1 MRLFVSISF
10 NGGAYSGWQIQKN
23 AISVQA
29 VLERALTLATGETI
43 SVIGAGRTDAGVNA
57 KGFIAHFD
65 ISPECTKKPEYI
77 LGKMNAILPSDII
90 AHNIC
95 QVADD
100 AHARFDAIS
109 RTYRYYIH
117 TEKDPFAIFSY
128 HYKHRLDVE
137 RMNIAAQHLLGT
149 KDFSSFEKVGS
160 DNNTSI
166 CTVTSALWERIDKTH
181 LCFEVTAD
189 RFLRNMVRAMVGTL
203 LDVGRG
209 KREPEWIAQLI
220 EEKERCKAGQS
231 VPGHA
236 LFLTEVRYPY
246 PIFENN
252 KK

>member
-43 SVIGAGRTDAGVNA
+43 SVTGAGRTDAGVNA
-57 KGFIAHFD
+57 RGFIAHFD
-65 ISPECTKKPEYI
+65 ISPKCTRKPEYI
-77 LGKMNAILPSDII
+77 LGKINAILPSDII
-90 AHNIC
+90 AHHIC
-95 QVADD
+95 QVDDD

-109 RTYRYYIH
+109 RTYNYYVH

-128 HYKHRLDVE
+128 HYRHRLNLE
-137 RMNIAAQHLLGT
+137 KMNIAAQHLLGT

-160 DNNTSI
+160 DNTTSI
-166 CTVTSALWERIDKTH
+166 CTVESALWERIDETH
-181 LCFEVTAD
+181 LCFSVTAD

-209 KREPEWIAQLI
+209 KREPEWVAQLI
-220 EEKERCKAGQS
+220 EEKERSKAGQS

-236 LFLTEVRYPY
+236 LFLTKVRYPY
-246 PIFENN
+246 PLFENN

>member
-29 VLERALTLATGETI
+29 VLERALTLATGEQI

-65 ISPECTKKPEYI
+65 ISPECTRKPEYI
-77 LGKMNAILPSDII
+77 LGKLNAILPSDII
-90 AHNIC
+90 AQNIC
-95 QVADD
+95 QVSDD

-109 RTYRYYIH
+109 RTYRYYVH

-128 HYKHRLDVE
+128 HYRHRLNIE
-137 RMNIAAQHLLGT
+137 RMNIAARLLLGT

-166 CTVTSALWERIDKTH
+166 CTVTSALWKSLDETH

-209 KREPEWIAQLI
+209 KREPEWMAQLI
-220 EEKERCKAGQS
+220 GEKERCKAGQS

-236 LFLTEVRYPY
+236 LFLTEVKYPY
-246 PIFENN
+246 PLFENN

>member
-1 MRLFVSISF
+1 MRFFVSISF

-23 AISVQA
+23 VISVQA
-29 VLERALTLATGETI
+29 VMERALTLATGETI
-43 SVIGAGRTDAGVNA
+43 SVTGAGRTDTGVNA

-65 ISPECTKKPEYI
+65 VSPECSKKPNEI
-77 LGKMNAILPSDII
+77 LRKINAILPSDII

-95 QVADD
+95 QVEDD

-109 RTYRYYIH
+109 RTYRYYVH

-128 HYKHRLDVE
+128 YYRHPLDVE
-137 RMNIAAQHLLGT
+137 RMNVAAKHLLGT
-149 KDFSSFEKVGS
+149 KDFSSFEKLGG
-160 DNNTSI
+160 DNKTSVCSVI
-166 CTVTSALWERIDKTH
+166 SAQWEAIDKTH
-181 LCFEVTAD
+181 LCFCVTAD

-209 KREPEWIAQLI
+209 KREPEWVAQLI
-220 EEKERCKAGQS
+220 EEKERCRAGQS

>member
-10 NGGAYSGWQIQKN
+10 NGCAYSGWQIQKN
-23 AISVQA
+23 AVSVQA
-29 VLERALTLATGETI
+29 VLERALTLATGEVI
-43 SVIGAGRTDAGVNA
+43 SVTGAGRTDAGVNA
-57 KGFIAHFD
+57 QGFIAHFD
-65 ISPECTKKPEYI
+65 ISEKCNKKPKEI
-77 LGKMNAILPSDII
+77 LRKINAILPSDII
-90 AHNIC
+90 AQNIC
-95 QVADD
+95 QVSDD

-109 RTYRYYIH
+109 RTYSYYVH

-128 HYKHRLDVE
+128 HYRHRLNME
-137 RMNIAAQHLLGT
+137 RMNSAAKHLLGT

-160 DNNTSI
+160 NNNTSI
-166 CTVTSALWERIDKTH
+166 CTVTSALWEHIDETH
-181 LCFEVTAD
+181 LCFCVTAD

-209 KREPEWIAQLI
+209 KREPEWVAQLI
-220 EEKERCKAGQS
+220 EEKERGRARQS